1 MRSRVRMPNAT
12 FGSLT
17 RRSRRFLY
25 SLLRKKALI
34 MSAILVFIQLLTP
47 VATIY
52 AADTVSND
60 IGSAASLD
68 PVGNK
73 ATRLQSQGSSG
84 VDQSSGALT
93 YTYPLTLPDGRNGM
107 TPKLSLSYN
116 SQNNDS
122 GWFGYGWTISIPYVE
137 RTTKTGSDKMYSNPA
152 FISSLHG
159 ELVSSNGVNYEQKVD
174 DGSYPKYTYTGN
186 TWQMTDRDG
195 TTYYFGNTYNSRIQ
209 DDSGVLIGRWYLTE
223 VRDKFGNGILYSYV
237 KDSGTV
243 YPSSISYTEHAMAH
257 PLNLVTFTL
266 ENKLDQ
272 LSSYKYGFKTTD
284 TKRVSA
290 TKVSTNGK
298 DSAYFYFTYITGSNG
313 TRSLLQGIEEKHL
326 STNGDWTTLPKT
338 TFDYE
343 KSAPNFSGTI
353 SNSVSP
359 YGTNVVMDTDNNGIL
374 ELYNAG
380 DGYFPIEI
388 NGDYKKD
395 LVQAEVTYGAYSSGH
410 YVNYKYNQGSST
422 FLLRSLKKPTSPA
435 YLRAMIMDDPIPA
448 LRIMGEGEWW
458 WSQESVVTDVNG
470 DGFDDVVYNDRY
482 GNNGVGINTT
492 NNTFDYS
499 TSTNFW
505 FNIGTDQLAD
515 VNGDGLQDKISR
527 SASGT
532 TTYSIYLNT
541 GSGYS
546 TSTYYVYNT
555 GLNSPYEA
563 GVRFVDINND
573 GLPDIVRSYNSNYA
587 GTSGS
592 CPGGTFPTTAPV
604 DQSVN
609 TVLINT
615 GNSFVSTSSPLSGYL
630 VTYSKCTD
638 GFGNPYTLQKN
649 TKEYDTDGDLDTDYD
664 GATNNTKKQDILTKV
679 TSPLG
684 STLDV
689 SYSWTTASGLNP
701 TLPVPMYT
709 VGTTTEKLSPSDSTP
724 HVVSYSF
731 QDGQMYFDDS
741 APRDHKFAGFGKVE
755 VVDGNKKTVTYFHQG
770 NGDNPSTGEK
780 GDSYYNIGRSY
791 RTDTFDLSSGT
802 STLVSQD
809 LSLYTTYSYASSSF
823 TYLDSQ
829 IKNLY
834 NSDGSY
840 VSSAS
845 RNVYDETK
853 RLIKTSYN
861 YGDIEPFI
869 SFASSTITDKGSD
882 LTVTSYIYSNTR
894 PQRLVKQTTADYSG
908 QTIGNT
914 VYYYDGLPYGLVDK
928 GAVTTTLDTIYNSD
942 GTVNATSSTQVE
954 YDPMGNVTKTTDALG
969 NITKVSY
976 DSSYYFP
983 IQKVDALNG
992 TTTYSYDP
1000 YTLNLLSTKGPDGI
1014 TYVKEVD
1021 GLGKVTRSYT
1031 LDSGGG
1037 VHDEAR
1043 INYVYGGGL
1052 TVYTRKMGSSG
1063 QEARSVDIYDSYGRL
1078 IQSKKESTIDSF
1090 STQDTTYDASSNVTS
1105 VSLPYITTGYGYTSG
1120 TPANGKTIYTYDGLG
1135 RVTAKEAF
1143 GSKVTYQYG
1152 ARSLTI
1158 QDNASTQ
1165 HKKTYTYDANG
1176 NLATVQEYNNGN
1188 TYTTT
1193 YSYTPT
1199 NNLSRITDANGNIR
1213 NFNYLSNGLL
1223 TYQEDSHPS
1232 SDSTFTTYSYTYDSL
1247 GNLLSKTGPLG
1258 SISYSY
1264 DALNRPTT
1272 RTVSDSAN
1280 GTSTVSLTYTGCV
1293 NNYISPCT
1301 INRGTSSTTLTYN
1314 SYGKLGSEMLSID
1327 GKTYTRSYAY
1337 DTFSNPTTIT
1347 YPDNGQAVYSY
1358 TLDGKQAS
1366 LSYIT
1371 PSGSTKSI
1379 VSNTTF
1385 NSMGDLSSYSLG
1397 NGIQLCNT
1405 YTTTSTDGVISPKL
1419 GKSVYLFNST
1429 GCSLS
1434 GSNQVELY
1442 KDEFTY
1448 KDYMTPSNILTTYKD
1463 IAGTTHT
1470 KSDSFTYDNLARL
1483 TQTSTSYD
1491 GGGALVDSLVYDP
1504 IGNIIS
1510 ENNVLY
1516 RYSKDGMQNANAV
1529 TSIGGVNVSYDS
1541 QGNRIQSGD
1550 NSYAWNT
1557 LNQLVLATSTN
1568 GTERYTYDEN
1578 GERLKKVVQASALVN
1593 QKVSPSTTGLAIST
1607 LSQGDLLAQVA
1618 TSSTYIATSTYN
1630 TLSSLSL
1637 LDKTSLLNLVTGYY
1651 ASPFTSKFCAATS
1664 TANRQTCISDT
1675 TKQLLANDI
1684 NQRSTSTVATAGLIT
1699 DIIKIST
1706 GEYLIPSS
1714 YVGIAT
1720 SSIATSSQATFTV
1733 NSGTISS
1740 YNTYVATGIVVALDQ
1755 YSNLPYVSTST
1766 YNTLALLGLT
1776 DTTKVKTVM
1785 ILAGCNS
1792 VVSAC
1797 TNAKKVIF
1805 EKYYKESGYL
1815 LSDRALQEMWYVYAA
1830 KARLPGNSTELTS
1843 TSTYLGN
1850 ITVPS
1855 VTSRSS
1861 SSATST
1867 YYSGLYFTTEYSN
1880 QNSDEPRLQYFNTIP
1895 YYITSTAFT
1904 ELQAAGITQTT
1915 VESYQSQIDDLL
1927 GIKYASSTEYMV
1939 SLQSFAKN
1947 DKGITLSWSTL
1958 KELYLVVIGAAS
1970 IPNNIGDYTQ
1980 NAVYD
1985 LSNHLIINSYRTVN
1999 SQFTLQWTTACNGGY
2014 VASIPSPSRCVI
2026 GTSPFSLTVSTS
2038 TTVNYILSIK
2048 NSPSPTES
2056 SLLMGP
2062 STNTTIG
2069 TDSHNY
2075 STDLPYIFNSYY
2087 IQNLSSDGIRIDTN
2101 VTPTILTQQASST
2114 SPLKILIMNDAQWG
2128 STTYPWEAVAV
2139 TLKAYADTPRLTLA
2153 STTLVSGIT
2162 NATTTSFT
2170 AGIQNT
2176 IAAYFGENH
2185 DSSFDIS
2192 TGTTSPLVFI
2202 SPESYR
2208 EFASTTL
2215 KDAYQI
2221 TKVFMA
2227 TSTTQC
2233 ASAASTTECDKTL
2246 RKAAFREI
2254 VTNLSGFT
2262 PSQAATEEFWM
2273 VHKGILTLPN
2283 ISFAS
2288 STATTT
2294 INGYYQ
2300 ATSTNGAWVIQ
2311 LSPGYY
2317 STDYTATSTASTT
2330 VSIVNSQLGGT
2341 TFAPGSGSQYVIA
2354 SCASYCDTPSFN
2366 GVAMTQ
2372 LARQVAPSTNT
2383 DLRLYGI
2390 ATTTSNS
2397 VSVTSNC
2404 GTYCGNATDHYKW
2417 ISLKGLN
2424 TSNYYYDV
2432 QGGAGNSNQFS
2443 SLSVSENIQDKNNK
2457 VFVTSNTGTA
2467 SSPLTATSISNI
2479 WYHTATSV
2487 GSTTYTIGSYGSSE
2501 IEVISIQFNHDLAD
2515 TITPGYYTTTYHATT
2530 TTYYVAT
2537 SSAVLPAIVSS
2548 TSTPYPVFSRSNL
2561 PQTLATSTAYY
2572 TSTTTIPGFWVDQV
2586 AYADSPSGG
2595 ATSTSGSYT
2604 VHTFNSSG
2612 TFTVP
2617 SGASFNAEVL
2627 AVGGGGGGG
2636 GSQGG
2641 GGGGG
2646 QVISS
2651 STVAFTAG
2659 TYSVTIGAGGTGGD
2673 AGATVSGGNGA
2684 TTTFAGLVSKGGK
2697 GAPRPTNLNGGDSGS
2712 GKTGGTGILS
2722 GYYPSGGGAGD
2733 FANGVNGTGS
2743 TSGNGGTGTSSSITG
2758 TSLGYG
2764 GGGGGGGDSQG
2775 STAGSGVDGGGNG
2788 ATAFVNSPGSSGA
2801 ANRGGGGGGG
2811 SNDNGCHCAGT
2822 AGGDGSSGVVIVRYL
2837 TSLFPYSATTTIRVY
2852 IATSTLVAPVT
2863 HLDLV
2868 PAGLLSDEQFNLTYA
2883 TSGFALASTT
2893 LGISQDTYNELL
2905 KTPVRINSDV
2915 KTVFAYALPFATS
2928 SCPGQAATSSCVI
2941 TAQKTKVKDSVSAL
2955 SGFILSDAALE
2966 ELYRVNNGD
2975 LSIIP
2980 MSLAN
2985 AATSSSNQ
2993 TIILPLDTSRALTSY
3008 STSTASGTTTTSV
3021 GNICSFGT
3029 NGATTTMCRIGLPD
3043 LNTSIDTATFKY
3055 DLSTST
3061 VATSSIKLNFTYWTQ
3076 VASTTGATSTPQ
3088 FTSVSSST
3096 TVIGQKSGTSTFSF
3110 DLSSYYKDFITA
3122 TTSAFVLTPD
3132 ANGTSTQVFQA
3143 LNPVLTFNRYIS
3155 NQSITYATT
3164 TQFIPFDRSTIPS
3177 YATTTATTSI
3187 DLTNTPPI
3195 ELSMMFSP
3203 EAGAFI
3209 LNSTPSTYLVGNTG
3223 MVAYY
3228 KLDGNSNDAAGST
3241 NGSDTNITYS
3251 SGNGKLNN
3259 GAGFNGTNSTVALGT
3274 GLNLAGGGMTIAG
3287 WVYINTNS
3295 LYQEAILD
3303 KRDVGGTMQY
3313 QFYVENSAA
3322 KLAFYTGTQYNSTSA
3337 VGSNG
3342 WHHVAVTL
3350 SNSSNGNLTFYI
3362 DGVQSGTAS
3371 SVNLGSGTSA
3381 RVAIGSQG
3389 SADYDFFHGAIDE
3402 LGVWSRALSSAEIA
3416 NLYNSGSGLAYP
3428 FATTGSS
3435 RQESYAGYTPDDSY
3449 LYSTSTQNI
3458 LPAVSY
3464 PYATSSLATSTINT
3478 LTVATTTQYTVYT
3491 PFSSYQD
3498 DSRGTVTTYLTL
3510 NGNLVGTYT
3519 YQKGNEA
3526 STGKVTYL
3534 LTNYLGTPVITT
3546 DEHGDI
3552 VEMDMADVFGNY
3564 VQRDVRKDNAEH
3576 TRGFTNQDFDDVTG
3590 LNYFHARYLDTK
3602 AHSFISVDPMLYKL
3616 PQSYLLDPQQ
3626 MNSYAYAR
3634 NNPAIYNDP
3643 TGKCIGPLV
3652 VVCAEAAITIGAA
3665 ILAALPTITQVIN
3678 AILPQLPAVV
3688 SISANAIQQGNQ
3700 ATNPVSK
3707 VINYAG
3713 AIPIIPAVG
3722 STANIASKGA
3732 QIASESKPAIQ
3743 TGVSLAEQMGSKSF
3757 SSFDALKAAARK
3769 EFNVP
3774 EGIQFHHNVEQR
3786 NATKFGNDF
3795 IQSTDNVIP
3804 LSVGEHKEV
3813 SRFYSSR
3820 FTDPVTGQTFSQY
3833 RNYLEQFDLETHVDE
3848 GRRILK
3854 ELLDY

>member
-1 MRSRVRMPNAT
+1 MLNAT

-17 RRSRRFLY
+17 RDSRRFLY

-34 MSAILVFIQLLTP
+34 MSALLVFVQLLTP

-52 AADTVSND
+52 AAATVSND

-73 ATRLQSQGSSG
+73 ATRLQGQGSSG

-107 TPKLSLSYN
+107 APKLSLSYN

-122 GWFGYGWTISIPYVE
+122 GWFGHAWTINIPYVE
-137 RTTKTGSDKMYSNPA
+137 RTTKTGSDKMYSNPV
-152 FISSLHG
+152 FVSSLHG
-159 ELVSSNGVNYEQKVD
+159 ELTSSNGINYEQKVD
-174 DGSYPKYTYTGN
+174 DGSYPKYTYSGN

-195 TTYYFGNTYNSRIQ
+195 TTYYFGNTYTSRIQ
-209 DDSGVLIGRWYLTE
+209 DDAGTLIGRWYLTE
-223 VRDKFGNGILYSYV
+223 VRDKFGNGILYGYT

-243 YPSSISYTEHAMAH
+243 YPSTVSYTEHALAH
-257 PLNLVTFTL
+257 PLNLVSFTL
-266 ENKLDQ
+266 ENKTDQ
-272 LSSYKYGFKTTD
+272 LPSYKYGFKTTD

-290 TKVSTNGK
+290 IKVSTNGK
-298 DSAYFYFTYITGSNG
+298 DNSYFYFTYTFGSNG
-313 TRSLLQGIEEKHL
+313 VRSLLQSIEKKHL

-343 KSAPNFSGTI
+343 KSAPSFSGTI
-353 SNSVSP
+353 SNSVNP
-359 YGTNVVMDTDNNGIL
+359 YGGNVVMDTDGNGIL
-374 ELYNAG
+374 DLYNAG
-380 DGYFPIEI
+380 DGYFPVEI

-395 LVQAEVTYGAYSSGH
+395 LVQAEITYGAYSSGQ
-410 YVNYKYNQGSST
+410 NINFKYNQGSST
-422 FLLRSLKKPTSPA
+422 FLLRNLKKPTSSA
-435 YLRAMIMDDPIPA
+435 YIRSMVAGNPIPP
-448 LRIMGEGEWW
+448 LRYLPEGGSGWG
-458 WSQESVVTDVNG
+458 QESVVADVNG
-470 DGFDDVVYNDRY
+470 DGFDDVVYNDPY
-482 GNNGVGINTT
+482 GNNGVGVNTT

-499 TSTNFW
+499 TPTNLW
-505 FNIGTDQLAD
+505 FSVLNDQLVD
-515 VNGDGLQDKISR
+515 INGDGLQDKISK
-527 SASGT
+527 STSGT

-546 TSTYYVYNT
+546 TTTYYVYST
-555 GLNSPYEA
+555 GTALPAEYDT

-573 GLPDIVRSYNSNYA
+573 GLVDFVRSYYSNYS
-587 GTSGS
+587 GTGNPTCTDSYS
-592 CPGGTFPTTAPV
+592 PVPTTAPIN
-604 DQSVN
+604 QSVSQYY
-609 TVLINT
+609 INT
-615 GNSFVSTSSPLSGYL
+615 GTGFTASTSPLSGYIINYGSCAYGMTSGFL
-630 VTYSKCTD
+630 VTKS
-638 GFGNPYTLQKN
+638 

-664 GATNNTKKQDILTKV
+664 GATNNTKKQDVLTNV
-679 TSPLG
+679 TSSLG
-684 STLDV
+684 STLSV
-689 SYSWTTASGLNP
+689 SYSWTTTGGLNP

-709 VGTTTEKLSPSDSTP
+709 VATTTEKFSLSDPAP
-724 HVVSYSF
+724 HIVSYSF
-731 QDGQMYFDDS
+731 QDGQMYYDDS

-770 NGDNPSTGEK
+770 NGDNLSTGEK
-780 GDSYYNIGRSY
+780 GDSYYNIGKSY

-802 STLVSQD
+802 STLVSKD

-894 PQRLVKQTTADYSG
+894 PQRLVKQTTTDYSG

-914 VYYYDGLPYGLVDK
+914 AYYYDGLPYGLVDK

-954 YDPMGNVTKTTDALG
+954 YDPTGNVTKTTDALG

-983 IQKVDALNG
+983 TQKVDALNG

-1014 TYVKEVD
+1014 TYTKETD

-1037 VHDEAR
+1037 VHDEVR

-1078 IQSKKESTIDSF
+1078 IQSKKESTVDSF

-1105 VSLPYITTGYGYTSG
+1105 VSLPYITTGYGYTPG
-1120 TPANGKTIYTYDGLG
+1120 TPTNGKTIYTYDGLG
-1135 RVTAKEAF
+1135 RVTTKEAF
-1143 GSKVTYQYG
+1143 GSKATYQYG
-1152 ARSLTI
+1152 ARSLTV

-1165 HKKTYTYDANG
+1165 HKKTYIYDANG
-1176 NLATVQEYNNGN
+1176 NLATVQEYNNGS
-1188 TYTTT
+1188 TYTTS

-1199 NNLSRITDANGNIR
+1199 NKLSRISDANGNIR
-1213 NFNYLSNGLL
+1213 NFSYLSNGLL

-1247 GNLLSKTGPLG
+1247 GNLLSKIGPLG
-1258 SISYSY
+1258 SIIYSY
-1264 DALNRPTT
+1264 DALSRPTT
-1272 RTVSDSAN
+1272 RVVSDATN
-1280 GTSTVSLTYTGCV
+1280 GTSTVSLSYTGCA
-1293 NNYISPCT
+1293 NNYVSPCV

-1347 YPDNGQAVYSY
+1347 YPDNGQAIYSY

-1385 NSMGDLSSYSLG
+1385 NSIGDLSSYSLG

-1419 GKSVYLFNST
+1419 GKSVYLFNSV

-1557 LNQLVLATSTN
+1557 LNQLVLATSSN

-1578 GERLKKVVQASALVN
+1578 GERLKKVVQASVLIN
-1593 QKVSPSTTGLAIST
+1593 QKVTPSTTGLAIST

-1637 LDKTSLLNLVTGYY
+1637 LDKTSLFNLVTGYY

-1684 NQRSTSTVATAGLIT
+1684 NQRSTSTVATTGLIT

-1720 SSIATSSQATFTV
+1720 SSIAISSQATFTV

-1766 YNTLALLGLT
+1766 YTTLASLGLI

-1792 VVSAC
+1792 VASAC
-1797 TNAKKVIF
+1797 TTAKKVIF

-1843 TSTYLGN
+1843 TSTYLGS
-1850 ITVPS
+1850 ISVPS

-1867 YYSGLYFTTEYSN
+1867 YYSGLYFTTEYTN
-1880 QNSDEPRLQYFNTIP
+1880 QNTAEPRLQYFNTIP
-1895 YYITSTAFT
+1895 YYITPTAFG

-1915 VESYQSQIDDLL
+1915 VQSYQSQIDDLL
-1927 GIKYASSTEYMV
+1927 SIKYASSTEYMV
-1939 SLQSFAKN
+1939 ALQSFAKN
-1947 DKGITLSWSTL
+1947 DKGVTLSWNTL

-1970 IPNNIGDYTQ
+1970 IPNNTGDYTQ

-1985 LSNHLIINSYRTVN
+1985 LSNYLVINSYKTV
-1999 SQFTLQWTTACNGGY
+1999 SGQFTLQWTTACNGGY
-2014 VASIPSPSRCVI
+2014 VSSLTYSRCVI
-2026 GTSPFSLTVSTS
+2026 GTSPFSLSVSSSTS
-2038 TTVNYILSIK
+2038 VSYILSLK
-2048 NSPSPTES
+2048 NSPNPTETT
-2056 SLLMGP
+2056 LLMGS
-2062 STNTTIG
+2062 STNTTMG
-2069 TDSHNY
+2069 TDSYNY
-2075 STDLPYIFNSYY
+2075 ATDLPHIFNGYY
-2087 IQNLSSDGIRIDTN
+2087 TQTFSSDGVRIDAD

-2114 SPLKILIMNDAQWG
+2114 SPLKILISNDSQW
-2128 STTYPWEAVAV
+2128 SSDPYTWEATSV
-2139 TLKAYADTPRLTLA
+2139 TLKAYANTSRLTLA
-2153 STTLVSGIT
+2153 STTLVSGVT

-2170 AGIQNT
+2170 AGIQST
-2176 IAAYFGENH
+2176 IASYFGENH
-2185 DSSFDIS
+2185 DSSFDVS

-2273 VHKGILTLPN
+2273 VHKGILALPN
-2283 ISFAS
+2283 VSFAS
-2288 STATTT
+2288 TTATTT
-2294 INGYYQ
+2294 VNGYYQ
-2300 ATSTNGAWVIQ
+2300 ATSTIGSWYIMV
-2311 LSPGYY
+2311 SPG
-2317 STDYTATSTASTT
+2317 
-2330 VSIVNSQLGGT
+2330 
-2341 TFAPGSGSQYVIA
+2341 
-2354 SCASYCDTPSFN
+2354 
-2366 GVAMTQ
+2366 
-2372 LARQVAPSTNT
+2372 
-2383 DLRLYGI
+2383 
-2390 ATTTSNS
+2390 
-2397 VSVTSNC
+2397 
-2404 GTYCGNATDHYKW
+2404 
-2417 ISLKGLN
+2417 
-2424 TSNYYYDV
+2424 NY
-2432 QGGAGNSNQFS
+2432 
-2443 SLSVSENIQDKNNK
+2443 
-2457 VFVTSNTGTA
+2457 
-2467 SSPLTATSISNI
+2467 
-2479 WYHTATSV
+2479 
-2487 GSTTYTIGSYGSSE
+2487 
-2501 IEVISIQFNHDLAD
+2501 
-2515 TITPGYYTTTYHATT
+2515 
-2530 TTYYVAT
+2530 TYYVAT

-2548 TSTPYPVFSRSNL
+2548 TSTPYPVFARSNL
-2561 PQTLATSTAYY
+2561 PNSLSTSTTYL

-2586 AYADSPSGG
+2586 VYQDSPTGG
-2595 ATSTSGSYT
+2595 ATSTTGSYT

-2646 QVISS
+2646 QVIAS

-2659 TYSVTIGAGGTGGD
+2659 SYSVTIGSGGGGGD
-2673 AGATVSGGNGA
+2673 AGGTTAGGDGA
-2684 TTTFAGLVSKGGK
+2684 TTTFVGITAKGGK
-2697 GAPRPTNLNGGDSGS
+2697 GAPRQTNLNGGNSGS

-2733 FANGVNGTGS
+2733 FANGVNGSGS
-2743 TSGNGGTGTSSSITG
+2743 ASGNGGTGTSSSITG
-2758 TSLGYG
+2758 SSLGYG

-2775 STAGSGVDGGGNG
+2775 STPGSGVDGGGNG
-2788 ATAFVNSPGSSGA
+2788 ATAFVSSPGSSGT

-2822 AGGDGSSGVVIVRYL
+2822 AGGDGGSGVVIVRYL
-2837 TSLFPYSATTTIRVY
+2837 TSLFPFNATTTTHVYIATTTI
-2852 IATSTLVAPVT
+2852 IAPVT

-2868 PAGLLSDEQFNLTYA
+2868 PSGVLTDTQFTTTYA
-2883 TSGFALASTT
+2883 TSSFALATT
-2893 LGISQDTYNELL
+2893 TKGVSQDTYNELL
-2905 KTPVRINSDV
+2905 RTPVRLNSDV
-2915 KTVFAYALPFATS
+2915 TTVFTYALPFATS
-2928 SCPGQAATSSCVI
+2928 SCPGQTATSSCVI
-2941 TAQKTKVKDSVSAL
+2941 TAQKTKAKDTISAL
-2955 SGFILSDAALE
+2955 SGFVLSDAALE
-2966 ELYRVNNGD
+2966 ELYRVNSGD

-2980 MSLAN
+2980 MNLTN

-2993 TIILPLDTSRALTSY
+2993 TIILPLDKSRAYTSY
-3008 STSTASGTTTTSV
+3008 STSTASGTTTSSV
-3021 GNICSFGT
+3021 GGSCSFGT
-3029 NGATTTMCRIGLPD
+3029 TGATTTKCKIGLPD
-3043 LNTSIDTATFKY
+3043 LNTIIQSATFKY

-3061 VATSSIKLNFTYWTQ
+3061 VSTSTLLLNFTYLTQ

-3088 FTSVSSST
+3088 FTAVSSST
-3096 TVIGQKSGTSTFSF
+3096 TVTGQKSGTSTFSF
-3110 DLSSYYKDFITA
+3110 DLSSYYVDFMAA
-3122 TTSAFVLTPD
+3122 TTSTFILTPD
-3132 ANGTSTQVFQA
+3132 ANGTSTQVFQV
-3143 LNPVLTFNRYIS
+3143 LNPILTFNRYIS

-3164 TQFIPFDRSTIPS
+3164 TQFIPFDRSAIPS

-3203 EAGAFI
+3203 EAGTFV

-3228 KLDGNSNDAAGST
+3228 KLDSNSNDAAGST

-3295 LYQEAILD
+3295 LYQEAILN

-3402 LGVWSRALSSAEIA
+3402 LGVWSRTLSSTEIA

-3428 FATTGSS
+3428 FATVGSS
-3435 RQESYAGYTPDDSY
+3435 RQESYAGSEIDDSY

-3464 PYATSSLATSTINT
+3464 PYATSTATSTVYS
-3478 LTVATTTQYTVYT
+3478 LTTATTTSYTLYT
-3491 PFSSYQD
+3491 PFSNYQD
-3498 DSRGTVTTYLTL
+3498 DSRGTITSYLTF
-3510 NGNLVGTYT
+3510 NGKLIAAYT
-3519 YQKGNEA
+3519 YQSGQEA
-3526 STGKVTYL
+3526 STGKLTYIL
-3534 LTNYLGTPVITT
+3534 VNYLGTPVLST
-3546 DEHGDI
+3546 DAHGDI
-3552 VEMDMADVFGNY
+3552 TEMDVTDSFGNY
-3564 VQRDVRKDNAEH
+3564 VHRDRRNDNAEH

-3590 LNYFHARYLDTK
+3590 LNYFHARLLDPK
-3602 AHSFISVDPMLYKL
+3602 AHTFLSVDPVIYNLVSNNNEDRLRFVSALINPQAQNSYSYVGNNPITNIDQDGRWWVEVSASLAGSGRTGSIGFRFDDTGIDYFQSGGFTAGSGAFAGIVISPYGSLSHQAQSTTNVTFQAAKVVGGQISGDLATYSVNAKSMVPNDKPSGGIIFGLGASASVQQEVSTPLVSFGKNTQPTNSVPKTSTNAVQGRMSPQSIIGPTL
-3616 PQSYLLDPQQ
+3616 PQQSNQTKTNTAPKVNINPTQQ
-3626 MNSYAYAR
+3626 S
-3634 NNPAIYNDP
+3634 
-3643 TGKCIGPLV
+3643 
-3652 VVCAEAAITIGAA
+3652 
-3665 ILAALPTITQVIN
+3665 
-3678 AILPQLPAVV
+3678 
-3688 SISANAIQQGNQ
+3688 QQGGILN
-3700 ATNPVSK
+3700 TVN
-3707 VINYAG
+3707 NWFN
-3713 AIPIIPAVG
+3713 
-3722 STANIASKGA
+3722 NIFK
-3732 QIASESKPAIQ
+3732 K
-3743 TGVSLAEQMGSKSF
+3743 
-3757 SSFDALKAAARK
+3757 
-3769 EFNVP
+3769 
-3774 EGIQFHHNVEQR
+3774 
-3786 NATKFGNDF
+3786 
-3795 IQSTDNVIP
+3795 
-3804 LSVGEHKEV
+3804 
-3813 SRFYSSR
+3813 
-3820 FTDPVTGQTFSQY
+3820 
-3833 RNYLEQFDLETHVDE
+3833 
-3848 GRRILK
+3848 
-3854 ELLDY
+3854 